1 MYRWALGVSYHGT
14 EFSGWQIQAPPVRTV
29 QQELERALALFLQS
43 AHATI
48 CAGRT
53 DAGVHA
59 LAQVVHLDTEV
70 QRDASSWVRGVNA
83 FLPKDV
89 SVQWAKQVP
98 HEFDARFG
106 AISRTYHYVLTNQA
120 VRSSLWHQHCG
131 WVFRPVSIEAMRE
144 ALPLLIGTHDFSAFR
159 ASQCQ
164 ANSPVRTM
172 LSAQLHAQGSFIVI
186 SLQANAFLHH
196 MVRNIVGA
204 LVDIG
209 VGRQSP
215 QWLSFLLEQKN
226 RQLSSPTFAPNGLYL
241 ARVDYPKLFGLDAPE
256 FAPARLPFVL
266 EGMT

>member
-1 MYRWALGVSYHGT
+1 MNRWALGLSYHGS
-14 EFSGWQIQAPPVRTV
+14 EFSGWQVQAAPVRTV
-29 QQELERALALFLQS
+29 QHEVERALESFLRVPHS
-43 AHATI
+43 TI

-59 LAQVVHLDTEV
+59 LSQVVHLDTSV
-70 QRDASSWVRGVNA
+70 VRDATAWVRGLNA
-83 FLPKDV
+83 HLPKDI

-98 HEFDARFG
+98 QDFDARFG
-106 AISRTYHYVLTNQA
+106 ALSRTYHYVLTTHP
-120 VRSSLWHQHCG
+120 VRPPLWRQHCG
-131 WVFRPVSIEAMRE
+131 WVFRPLDVAAMRQ
-144 ALPLLIGTHDFSAFR
+144 ALPSLVGTHDFSAFR

-172 LSAQLHAQGSFIVI
+172 LDAQLHVQGNFVVI
-186 SLQANAFLHH
+186 TLQANAFLHH

-241 ARVDYPKLFGLDAPE
+241 ARVEYPVQFGLTAPE
-256 FAPARLPFVL
+256 YAAASFPFPFASMP
-266 EGMT
+266 

>member
-1 MYRWALGVSYHGT
+1 MNRWALGLSYHGS
-14 EFSGWQIQAPPVRTV
+14 EFSGWQVQAAPVRTV
-29 QQELERALALFLQS
+29 QHEVERALESFLRVPHS
-43 AHATI
+43 TI

-59 LAQVVHLDTEV
+59 LSQVVHLDTSV
-70 QRDASSWVRGVNA
+70 VRDATAWVRGLNA
-83 FLPKDV
+83 HLPKDI

-98 HEFDARFG
+98 QDFDARFG
-106 AISRTYHYVLTNQA
+106 ALSRTYRYVLTTHP
-120 VRSSLWHQHCG
+120 VRPPLWRQHCG
-131 WVFRPVSIEAMRE
+131 WVFRPLDVAAMRQ
-144 ALPLLIGTHDFSAFR
+144 ALPSLVGTHDFSAFR

-172 LSAQLHAQGSFIVI
+172 LDAQLHVQGNFVVI
-186 SLQANAFLHH
+186 TLQANAFLHH

-215 QWLSFLLEQKN
+215 QWLSFLLEQKD

-241 ARVDYPKLFGLDAPE
+241 ARVEYPVQFGLTAPE
-256 FAPARLPFVL
+256 YAAASFPFPFASMP
-266 EGMT
+266 